1 MTKEISA
8 YRLRRKEQRKAETE
22 RGAKQTKINM
32 AQALITETQK
42 YIDADYKFSFELLHV
57 GPDPK
62 LWAVR
67 VNFGNGQAHVEN
79 WWEFPTDEVKAKI
92 MLFGGRFNNV
102 YPRGQS

>member
-8 YRLRRKEQRKAETE
+8 GRLRRKEQRKAEME

-32 AQALITETQK
+32 AQALITEIRK
-42 YIDADYKFSFELLHV
+42 SIDPDYKFSFELLHV

-67 VNFGNGQAHVEN
+67 VNFRNGQAHVES
-79 WWEFPTDEVKAKI
+79 WWEFPSDELKAKI
-92 MLFGGRFNNV
+92 MLFGGRFENV
-102 YPRGQS
+102 YSRGQS